1 MSELKRQESLVDE
14 ATVLE
19 YLARYP
25 EFSCVT
31 GPCWTR
37 SAFPMRKGHHLPG
50 GAPAGQTAGAHRA
63 AGAGD
68 HRTDGV
74 ASENE
79 RIFRVYADLYG
90 EIYGCQTLFEL
101 SAVMGKAFVQRLRL
115 TGLRLW
121 LNPRHFQL
129 SGPEQR
135 FLAQGKQLE
144 QLLGQRLPGTDY
156 YFGRLNQSEKQA
168 LFGNDVLVNSVALMR
183 LGELG
188 VLAFASSDPSHFTP
202 TTTPCCWVSWGVC
215 CSCVCPSWPV
225 AKATTRSPAK
235 VFPAADPCRSH
246 WRGAGRLY
254 RIPAGRAPAQPH
266 TRSNYQ
272 AHLEAMTA
280 ELVKLGVDD
289 WARLEASQVRSL
301 VTRMHKGAGAPFPCH
316 QGVGPAQLLR
326 LAGAPGAA
334 HRQPGAGH
342 RHPKQ
347 GRPLPK
353 NLDVDEMY
361 QLLNITDEQDPLAV
375 RDRAIMELMYS
386 SGLRLA
392 ELVGLNLAD
401 VKLDER
407 QLRVIGKGS
416 RERVLPIGRMAV
428 EWLHKWLKV
437 RPCWPVTRGRHC
449 SSPSAGSG
457 SRPARYRSG
466 STAGATSRLS
476 MPTCTPQAAPQLR
489 HPHAGILRRPAGG
502 AGAAGA
508 CGSLHHPDLY
518 PPRLPASGQGI

>member
-1 MSELKRQESLVDE
+1 
-14 ATVLE
+14 
-19 YLARYP
+19 
-25 EFSCVT
+25 
-31 GPCWTR
+31 
-37 SAFPMRKGHHLPG
+37 
-50 GAPAGQTAGAHRA
+50 
-63 AGAGD
+63 
-68 HRTDGV
+68 
-74 ASENE
+74 
-79 RIFRVYADLYG
+79 
-90 EIYGCQTLFEL
+90 
-101 SAVMGKAFVQRLRL
+101 
-115 TGLRLW
+115 
-121 LNPRHFQL
+121 
-129 SGPEQR
+129 
-135 FLAQGKQLE
+135 
-144 QLLGQRLPGTDY
+144 
-156 YFGRLNQSEKQA
+156 
-168 LFGNDVLVNSVALMR
+168 
-183 LGELG
+183 
-188 VLAFASSDPSHFTP
+188 
-202 TTTPCCWVSWGVC
+202 
-215 CSCVCPSWPV
+215 
-225 AKATTRSPAK
+225 
-235 VFPAADPCRSH
+235 
-246 WRGAGRLY
+246 
-254 RIPAGRAPAQPH
+254 
-266 TRSNYQ
+266 
-272 AHLEAMTA
+272 MTA

-301 VTRMHKGAGAPFPCH
+301 VTRMHKGLAPRSLATKVSALRSFCDWQVR
-316 QGVGPAQLLR
+316 QGGSANPAR
-326 LAGAPGAA
+326 GIVTPSRAA
-334 HRQPGAGH
+334 
-342 RHPKQ
+342 
-347 GRPLPK
+347 LPK

-401 VKLDER
+401 VKLEER

-437 RPCWPVTRGRHC
+437 RPLLAGDEGRHC

-466 STAGATSRLS
+466 STAGATSRRS